1 MVVTLVVGL
10 CAGRLYILRQQSGP
24 SFMNDIQDELGY
36 DDHACV
42 SQNAQ
47 EQARAL
53 HALGM
58 VDYGEMKARLMLTT
72 AALVAGGSTIC
83 WIHGDAGGVRCSAG
97 SADPGLMIAG
107 RGSNLAGPDYALL
120 WYVGTIG

>member
-1 MVVTLVVGL
+1 MRATPV
-10 CAGRLYILRQQSGP
+10 
-24 SFMNDIQDELGY
+24 
-36 DDHACV
+36 
-42 SQNAQ
+42 Q

-83 WIHGDAGGVRCSAG
+83 WIHGDAGALLLSSLSPTVA
-97 SADPGLMIAG
+97 LMVTQ
-107 RGSNLAGPDYALL
+107 RGSNPVGAALSLLRRAGLM
-120 WYVGTIG
+120 G

>member
-1 MVVTLVVGL
+1 V
-10 CAGRLYILRQQSGP
+10 I
-24 SFMNDIQDELGY
+24 
-36 DDHACV
+36 
-42 SQNAQ
+42 AQ

-83 WIHGDAGGVRCSAG
+83 WIHGDAGVLLLMSP
-97 SADPGLMIAG
+97 SADLTPDGDRTRLQSSKSRLCRAAMCRIDGLK
-107 RGSNLAGPDYALL
+107 P
-120 WYVGTIG
+120 V